1 MRIYFVMKGIC
12 KFALMTLVVSA
23 IAGCGSQKNAT
34 SIPLP
39 SFNSSSLILGTM
51 PDDDQSKLVLVH
63 FFTTTSVGSTR
74 IAKAIQNLSS
84 EYATNSLSSIFVL
97 VPEYEY
103 SKDIAF
109 ATEQAK
115 KLNLKNAVLF
125 DNKYALWSS
134 LLLTKCG
141 TTIIAKD
148 GMTLDRFGPKDAIS
162 EIEESI
168 CELLEVEN
176 RKIFAE
182 NGTFQFTSVQCG
194 YLSGGIGNC
203 SGIEL
208 EKVYFF
214 NDPKSYRP
222 GKIYLSGEWFLG
234 QEMAWH
240 CSTSDKGSASFSFE
254 GSEVFMT
261 MRSQRGG
268 VSQVKVWLD
277 GVAISGEFAGED
289 VTNSNI
295 LVSEGRPYN
304 VAKNLDKSIPHVIT
318 VESASSDWAVY
329 NVEIF

>member
-1 MRIYFVMKGIC
+1 MKGIW
-12 KFALMTLVVSA
+12 KFALMIFVVSV

-39 SFNSSSLILGTM
+39 SFADSPLILGTM
-51 PDDDQSKLVLVH
+51 PDDDQSKVILIH

-74 IAKAIQNLSS
+74 IAKAIQDLSS
-84 EYATNSLSSIFVL
+84 EYVANGLSSIFVL

-103 SKDIAF
+103 SKDITF

-125 DNKYALWSS
+125 DNKYTLWSS
-134 LLLTKCG
+134 LQVTKCG
-141 TTIIAKD
+141 STIIAKN
-148 GMTLDRFGPKDAIS
+148 GMTLDRFGPKNAIS
-162 EIEESI
+162 EIEETI
-168 CELLEVEN
+168 CGLLGIES

-182 NGTFQFTSVQCG
+182 NGAFQFASVQCG

-240 CSTSDKGSASFSFE
+240 CSTSDKGSVSFSFE

-268 VSQVKVWLD
+268 ASQVKVWLD
-277 GVAISGEFAGED
+277 GAMISGEFAGED
-289 VTNSNI
+289 VANGNI
-295 LVSEGRPYN
+295 LVSQGRPYS
-304 VAKNLDKSIPHVIT
+304 VAKNLDKSMPHVIT

-329 NVEIF
+329 SVEIF